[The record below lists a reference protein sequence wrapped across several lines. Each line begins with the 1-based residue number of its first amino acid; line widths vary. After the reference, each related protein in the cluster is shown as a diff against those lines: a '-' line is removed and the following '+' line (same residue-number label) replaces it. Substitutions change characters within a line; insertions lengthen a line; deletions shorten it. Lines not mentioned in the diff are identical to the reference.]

1 MRTSGKRAAHT
12 ATAVQQSTALPI
24 GQDITASIYG
34 TYTAPI
40 DTLHQRGDPGAHSTQ
55 HTLLSIYYTLLSVAH
70 SQQRN
75 VLCTDTVTQQRRAS
89 SPSTH
94 SVHKKHHSAEEQRQ
108 QQCPSTN
115 TWSNYSYSVHTV
127 HTQHRERGLSSTD
140 DSQKHH
146 QGEERERA

>member
-40 DTLHQRGDPGAHSTQ
+40 HTLHQRGDPGAHSTQ

-94 SVHKKHHSAEEQRQ
+94 SVHKKHHSAEEQSSRGSSSVLA
-108 QQCPSTN
+108 PTHGVH
-115 TWSNYSYSVHTV
+115 SVHTT
-127 HTQHRERGLSSTD
+127 HTAQRERGLSSTD
-140 DSQKHH
+140 DSQKNH
-146 QGEERERA
+146 QGEQRERV